1 MSLKL
6 EKVVAT
12 KEFKSNYY
20 ANAVFNLARSENAI
34 DRVENELGQLK
45 DEIVFNLELKK
56 YLSDTAI
63 QSSEKIKSMLNILGD
78 DSTRS
83 IKTISAMIIL
93 FDALDYTEQIYK
105 DYIELTN
112 RYKKQVSV
120 EVISAIELDE
130 KMLME
135 IKKDVDSKTGLDVR
149 VKNTVDKSIIGGLL
163 IKIGEKIID
172 LSVKNKIEDLK
183 TKLKALEIRGEDFGF
198 EN

>member
-6 EKVVAT
+6 EKVAEI

-20 ANAVFNLARSENAI
+20 ANAAFNLARAENAI

-45 DEIVFNLELKK
+45 DEIVFNLDLKK

-63 QSSEKIKSMLNILGD
+63 NSNEKIKSMLNILGE

-93 FDALDYTEQIYK
+93 FDALDYTEQICK
-105 DYIELTN
+105 DYIELAN

-130 KMLME
+130 KMLKE

-163 IKIGEKIID
+163 IKIGERIID

-183 TKLKALEIRGEDFGF
+183 SKLKALEIRGEDFGF

>member
-1 MSLKL
+1 M
-6 EKVVAT
+6 EKVVST
-12 KEFKSNYY
+12 KEFKSDYY
-20 ANAVFNLARSENAI
+20 ASAVFNLARAENAI

-45 DEIVFNLELKK
+45 DEIIFNLDLKK
-56 YLSDTAI
+56 YLADTAI

-78 DSTRS
+78 DASRS

-112 RYKKQVSV
+112 QYKKQVSV
-120 EVISAIELDE
+120 EVISAIELDDE
-130 KMLME
+130 ILLE

-163 IKIGEKIID
+163 IKIGERIID

-183 TKLKALEIRGEDFGF
+183 SKLKALEIRGEDFGF

>member
-6 EKVVAT
+6 EKVVES

-20 ANAVFNLARSENAI
+20 ANAVFNLARAENAI

-45 DEIVFNLELKK
+45 DEVIFNLDLKK
-56 YLSDTAI
+56 YLSDSAI
-63 QSSEKIKSMLNILGD
+63 QSSEKIKSMLKILGD

-112 RYKKQVSV
+112 QYKKQVSV

-130 KMLME
+130 KMLTE

-163 IKIGEKIID
+163 IKIGERIID

-183 TKLKALEIRGEDFGF
+183 SKLKALEIRGEDFGL

>member
-6 EKVVAT
+6 EKVAAT

-20 ANAVFNLARSENAI
+20 ANAVFNLARAENAI

-45 DEIVFNLELKK
+45 DEIVFNLDLKK

-63 QSSEKIKSMLNILGD
+63 QSAEKIKSLLNILGE

-120 EVISAIELDE
+120 EVISAIELDD

-163 IKIGEKIID
+163 IKIGERIID

>member
-6 EKVVAT
+6 EKVVVT

-20 ANAVFNLARSENAI
+20 ANAVFNLARAENAI

-45 DEIVFNLELKK
+45 DEVIFNLDLKK

-63 QSSEKIKSMLNILGD
+63 QSYEKIKSMLNILGD

-93 FDALDYTEQIYK
+93 FDALDYMEQIYK
-105 DYIELTN
+105 DYVELTDK
-112 RYKKQVSV
+112 YKKQVSV

-130 KMLME
+130 KMLTE

-149 VKNTVDKSIIGGLL
+149 VKNTIDKSIIGGLL
-163 IKIGEKIID
+163 IKIGERIID

-183 TKLKALEIRGEDFGF
+183 SKLKALEIRGEDFGF

>member
-1 MSLKL
+1 L
-6 EKVVAT
+6 EKVVAI

-20 ANAVFNLARSENAI
+20 ANAVFNLARAENAI

-45 DEIVFNLELKK
+45 DEVIFNLDLKK

-63 QSSEKIKSMLNILGD
+63 QSSEKIKSLLNILGE

-112 RYKKQVSV
+112 QYKKQVSV
-120 EVISAIELDE
+120 EVISAIELDD
-130 KMLME
+130 KLLME

-163 IKIGEKIID
+163 IKIGERIID
-172 LSVKNKIEDLK
+172 LSVRNKIEDLK
-183 TKLKALEIRGEDFGF
+183 SKLKALEIRGEDFGF

>member
-1 MSLKL
+1 L

-20 ANAVFNLARSENAI
+20 ANAVFNLARAENAI

-45 DEIVFNLELKK
+45 EEVIFNLDLKK

-63 QSSEKIKSMLNILGD
+63 PSTEKIKSLLNILGE

-112 RYKKQVSV
+112 QYKKQVSV

-130 KMLME
+130 KMLLE

-149 VKNTVDKSIIGGLL
+149 VKNTVDKTIIGGLL
-163 IKIGEKIID
+163 IKIGERIID

-183 TKLKALEIRGEDFGF
+183 SKLKALEIRGEDFGF

>member
-1 MSLKL
+1 M
-6 EKVVAT
+6 EKGGQT

-20 ANAVFNLARSENAI
+20 ANAVFNLARAENAI

-45 DEIVFNLELKK
+45 EEVIFNLDLKK

-63 QSSEKIKSMLNILGD
+63 PSTEKIKSLLNILGE

-112 RYKKQVSV
+112 QYKKQVSV

-130 KMLME
+130 KMLLE

-149 VKNTVDKSIIGGLL
+149 VKNTVDKTIIGGLL
-163 IKIGEKIID
+163 IKIGERIID

-183 TKLKALEIRGEDFGF
+183 SKLKALEIRGEDFGF

>member
-1 MSLKL
+1 M
-6 EKVVAT
+6 EKGDQT
-12 KEFKSNYY
+12 KEFTSNYY
-20 ANAVFNLARSENAI
+20 ANAVFNLARAENAI

-45 DEIVFNLELKK
+45 DEVIFNLDLKK

-63 QSSEKIKSMLNILGD
+63 QGTEKIKSMLNILGE

-83 IKTISAMIIL
+83 IKTVSAMIIL

-112 RYKKQVSV
+112 QYKKQLSV

-130 KMLME
+130 KMLLE

-149 VKNTVDKSIIGGLL
+149 VKNTIDKSIIGGLL
-163 IKIGEKIID
+163 IKIGERIID
-172 LSVKNKIEDLK
+172 LSIKNKIEDLK
-183 TKLKALEIRGEDFGF
+183 SKLKALEIRGEDFGF

>member
-1 MSLKL
+1 M
-6 EKVVAT
+6 EKVVAI

-20 ANAVFNLARSENAI
+20 ANAVFNLARAENAI

-45 DEIVFNLELKK
+45 DEVIFNLDLKK

-63 QSSEKIKSMLNILGD
+63 QSSEKIKSLLNILGE

-112 RYKKQVSV
+112 QYKKQVSV
-120 EVISAIELDE
+120 EVISAIELDD
-130 KMLME
+130 KLLME

-163 IKIGEKIID
+163 IKIGERIID
-172 LSVKNKIEDLK
+172 LSVRNKIEDLK
-183 TKLKALEIRGEDFGF
+183 SKLKALEIRGEDFGF

>member
-1 MSLKL
+1 M

-20 ANAVFNLARSENAI
+20 ANAVFNLARAENAI

-45 DEIVFNLELKK
+45 EEVIFNLDLKK

-63 QSSEKIKSMLNILGD
+63 PSTEKIKSLLNILGE

-112 RYKKQVSV
+112 QYKKQVSV

-130 KMLME
+130 KMLLE

-149 VKNTVDKSIIGGLL
+149 VKNTVDKTIIGGLL
-163 IKIGEKIID
+163 IKIGERIID

-183 TKLKALEIRGEDFGF
+183 SKLKALEIRGEDFGF

>member
-6 EKVVAT
+6 EKVAEK

-20 ANAVFNLARSENAI
+20 ANAIFNLARAENAI

-45 DEIVFNLELKK
+45 DEIIFNLDLKK

-63 QSSEKIKSMLNILGD
+63 TSTEKIKSLLNILGD

-112 RYKKQVSV
+112 QYKKQVSV

-130 KMLME
+130 KMLKE

-183 TKLKALEIRGEDFGF
+183 SKLKALEIRGEDFGF

>member
-1 MSLKL
+1 M
-6 EKVVAT
+6 EKVVES

-20 ANAVFNLARSENAI
+20 ANAVFNLARAENAI

-45 DEIVFNLELKK
+45 DEVIFNLDLKK
-56 YLSDTAI
+56 YLSDSAI
-63 QSSEKIKSMLNILGD
+63 QSSEKIKSMLKILGD

-112 RYKKQVSV
+112 QYKKQVSI

-130 KMLME
+130 RLLAE

-163 IKIGEKIID
+163 IKIGERIID
-172 LSVKNKIEDLK
+172 LSIKNKIEDLK
-183 TKLKALEIRGEDFGF
+183 SKLKALDIRGEDFGF

>member
-1 MSLKL
+1 M
-6 EKVVAT
+6 EKVVES

-20 ANAVFNLARSENAI
+20 ANAVFNLARAENAI

-45 DEIVFNLELKK
+45 DEVIFNLDLKK

-63 QSSEKIKSMLNILGD
+63 HNSEKIKSMLNILGD

-112 RYKKQVSV
+112 QV
-120 EVISAIELDE
+120 
-130 KMLME
+130 
-135 IKKDVDSKTGLDVR
+135 
-149 VKNTVDKSIIGGLL
+149 
-163 IKIGEKIID
+163 
-172 LSVKNKIEDLK
+172 
-183 TKLKALEIRGEDFGF
+183 
-198 EN
+198 

>member
-1 MSLKL
+1 
-6 EKVVAT
+6 
-12 KEFKSNYY
+12 
-20 ANAVFNLARSENAI
+20 
-34 DRVENELGQLK
+34 
-45 DEIVFNLELKK
+45 
-56 YLSDTAI
+56 
-63 QSSEKIKSMLNILGD
+63 
-78 DSTRS
+78 
-83 IKTISAMIIL
+83 MIII

-105 DYIELTN
+105 DYTELTN

-130 KMLME
+130 KLLTE

-163 IKIGEKIID
+163 IKIGERIID

-183 TKLKALEIRGEDFGF
+183 SKLKALELRGEDFGF

>member
-1 MSLKL
+1 M
-6 EKVVAT
+6 EKGGQT

-20 ANAVFNLARSENAI
+20 ANAVFNLARAENAI

-45 DEIVFNLELKK
+45 DEVIFNLDLKK

-63 QSSEKIKSMLNILGD
+63 QSSEKIKSLLNILGE

-112 RYKKQVSV
+112 QYKKQVSV

-135 IKKDVDSKTGLDVR
+135 IKTDVDSKTGLDVR
-149 VKNTVDKSIIGGLL
+149 VKNTIDKSIIGGLL
-163 IKIGEKIID
+163 IKIGERIID

-183 TKLKALEIRGEDFGF
+183 SKLKALEIRGEDFGF

>member
-1 MSLKL
+1 M
-6 EKVVAT
+6 EKAGQT

-45 DEIVFNLELKK
+45 DELIFNLDLKK

-63 QSSEKIKSMLNILGD
+63 QSSEKIKSMLNILGN

-112 RYKKQVSV
+112 QYKKQVSV

-135 IKKDVDSKTGLDVR
+135 IKIDVDSKTGLDVR
-149 VKNTVDKSIIGGLL
+149 VKNTIDKSIIGGLL
-163 IKIGEKIID
+163 IKIGERIID

-183 TKLKALEIRGEDFGF
+183 SKLRALEIRGEDFGF

>member
-1 MSLKL
+1 L
-6 EKVVAT
+6 EKADKT
-12 KEFKSNYY
+12 KEFTSNYY
-20 ANAVFNLARSENAI
+20 ASAVFNLARAENAI

-45 DEIVFNLELKK
+45 DEVIFNLDLKK

-63 QSSEKIKSMLNILGD
+63 HSSEKIKSMLNILGED
-78 DSTRS
+78 ASRS
-83 IKTISAMIIL
+83 IRTISAMIIL

-112 RYKKQVSV
+112 QYKKQLSV

-149 VKNTVDKSIIGGLL
+149 VKNTIDKSIIGGLL
-163 IKIGEKIID
+163 IKIGERIID
-172 LSVKNKIEDLK
+172 LSIKNKIEDLK
-183 TKLKALEIRGEDFGF
+183 SKLKALEIRGEDFGF

>member
-6 EKVVAT
+6 EKASQT

-20 ANAVFNLARSENAI
+20 ANAVFNLARSENAV

-45 DEIVFNLELKK
+45 DEVIFNLDLKK
-56 YLSDTAI
+56 YLSDPAI
-63 QSSEKIKSMLNILGD
+63 QSTEKIKSLLNILGD

-112 RYKKQVSV
+112 QFKKQVSI

-130 KMLME
+130 KLIME

-149 VKNTVDKSIIGGLL
+149 VQNTVDKSIIGGLL
-163 IKIGEKIID
+163 IRIGERIID

-183 TKLKALEIRGEDFGF
+183 SKLKALELRGEDFGI

>member
-1 MSLKL
+1 L
-6 EKVVAT
+6 EKGDQT

-20 ANAVFNLARSENAI
+20 ANAVFNLARAENAI

-45 DEIVFNLELKK
+45 DEIIFNLDLKK

-63 QSSEKIKSMLNILGD
+63 NSSEKIKSMLNILGE
-78 DSTRS
+78 DSSRS

-105 DYIELTN
+105 DYTELTN
-112 RYKKQVSV
+112 QYKKQVSV
-120 EVISAIELDE
+120 EVISAIELDD

-135 IKKDVDSKTGLDVR
+135 IKTDVDSKTGLDVR
-149 VKNTVDKSIIGGLL
+149 VKNTVDKDIIGGLL
-163 IKIGEKIID
+163 IKIGERIID

-183 TKLKALEIRGEDFGF
+183 SKLRALEIRGEDFGF

>member
-83 IKTISAMIIL
+83 IRTISAMIIL

>member
-6 EKVVAT
+6 EKVAQT
-12 KEFKSNYY
+12 KEYKSNYY
-20 ANAVFNLARSENAI
+20 ANAVFNLARAENAI

-45 DEIVFNLELKK
+45 DEIVFNLDLKK

-63 QSSEKIKSMLNILGD
+63 QSSEKIKSMLNILGE

-93 FDALDYTEQIYK
+93 FDALDYTEQIYL

-120 EVISAIELDE
+120 EVISAIDLDE
-130 KMLME
+130 KMLIE

-163 IKIGEKIID
+163 IKIGERIID

-183 TKLKALEIRGEDFGF
+183 SKLKALEIRGEDFGF

>member
-1 MSLKL
+1 L

-20 ANAVFNLARSENAI
+20 ANAVFNLARAENAI

-45 DEIVFNLELKK
+45 EEVIFNLDLKK

-63 QSSEKIKSMLNILGD
+63 PSTEKIKSMLNILGE

-112 RYKKQVSV
+112 QYKKQVSV

-130 KMLME
+130 KMLLE

-149 VKNTVDKSIIGGLL
+149 VKNTVDKTIIGGLL
-163 IKIGEKIID
+163 IKIGERIID

-183 TKLKALEIRGEDFGF
+183 SKLKALEIRGEDFGF

>member
-1 MSLKL
+1 M
-6 EKVVAT
+6 EKVTAT

-20 ANAVFNLARSENAI
+20 ANAVFNLARAENAI

-45 DEIVFNLELKK
+45 DEIVLNLDLKK

-63 QSSEKIKSMLNILGD
+63 QSTEKIKSMLNILGE

-93 FDALDYTEQIYK
+93 FDALDYTEQIYL

-112 RYKKQVSV
+112 HYKKQVSV
-120 EVISAIELDE
+120 EVISAIELDD
-130 KMLME
+130 KMLIE

-163 IKIGEKIID
+163 IKIGERIID

>member
-6 EKVVAT
+6 EKASQT

-20 ANAVFNLARSENAI
+20 ANAVFNLARSENAV

-45 DEIVFNLELKK
+45 DEVIFNLDLKK
-56 YLSDTAI
+56 YLSDPAI
-63 QSSEKIKSMLNILGD
+63 QSAEKIKSLLNILGD

-112 RYKKQVSV
+112 QFKKQVSI

-130 KMLME
+130 KLIME

-149 VKNTVDKSIIGGLL
+149 VQNTVDKSIIGGLL
-163 IKIGEKIID
+163 IRIGERIID

-183 TKLKALEIRGEDFGF
+183 SKLKALELRGEDFGI

>member
-6 EKVVAT
+6 EKVAQT
-12 KEFKSNYY
+12 KEYKSNYY
-20 ANAVFNLARSENAI
+20 ANAVFNLARAENAI

-45 DEIVFNLELKK
+45 DEIVFNLDLKK

-63 QSSEKIKSMLNILGD
+63 QSSEKIKSMLNILGE

-93 FDALDYTEQIYK
+93 FDALDYTEQIYL

-130 KMLME
+130 KMLIE

-163 IKIGEKIID
+163 IKIGERIID

-183 TKLKALEIRGEDFGF
+183 SKLKALEIRGEDFGF

>member
-1 MSLKL
+1 MFLKL
-6 EKVVAT
+6 EKTGQT

-34 DRVENELGQLK
+34 DRVENELCQLK
-45 DEIVFNLELKK
+45 DEVIFNMDLKK
-56 YLSDTAI
+56 YLSDPAI
-63 QSSEKIKSMLNILGD
+63 QSAEKIKSMLNILGD
-78 DSTRS
+78 DATKS
-83 IKTISAMIIL
+83 IKTISAMIII

-105 DYIELTN
+105 DYTELTN

-130 KMLME
+130 KLLTE

-163 IKIGEKIID
+163 IKIGERIID

-183 TKLKALEIRGEDFGF
+183 SKLKALELRGEDFGF

>member
-1 MSLKL
+1 L
-6 EKVVAT
+6 EKVAEI

-20 ANAVFNLARSENAI
+20 ANAVFNLARAENAI

-45 DEIVFNLELKK
+45 DEIVFNLDLKK

-63 QSSEKIKSMLNILGD
+63 HSSEKIKSMLNILGE

-93 FDALDYTEQIYK
+93 FDALDHTEQIYK
-105 DYIELTN
+105 DYIELAN

-130 KMLME
+130 KMLTE

-163 IKIGEKIID
+163 IKIGERIID

-183 TKLKALEIRGEDFGF
+183 SKLKALEIRGEDFGL

>member
-1 MSLKL
+1 M
-6 EKVVAT
+6 EKVAEK

-20 ANAVFNLARSENAI
+20 ANAIFNLARAENAI

-45 DEIVFNLELKK
+45 DEIIFNLDLKK

-63 QSSEKIKSMLNILGD
+63 TSTEKIKSLLNILGD

-112 RYKKQVSV
+112 QYKKQVSV

-130 KMLME
+130 KMLKE

-183 TKLKALEIRGEDFGF
+183 SKLKALEIRGEDFGF

>member
-1 MSLKL
+1 
-6 EKVVAT
+6 
-12 KEFKSNYY
+12 
-20 ANAVFNLARSENAI
+20 
-34 DRVENELGQLK
+34 
-45 DEIVFNLELKK
+45 
-56 YLSDTAI
+56 
-63 QSSEKIKSMLNILGD
+63 
-78 DSTRS
+78 
-83 IKTISAMIIL
+83 MIIL

-112 RYKKQVSV
+112 QYKKQVSV

-130 KMLME
+130 KMLKE

-183 TKLKALEIRGEDFGF
+183 SKLKALEIRGEDFGF

>member
-6 EKVVAT
+6 EKVVES

-20 ANAVFNLARSENAI
+20 ANAVFNLARAENAI

-45 DEIVFNLELKK
+45 DEVIFNLDLKK
-56 YLSDTAI
+56 YLSDSAI
-63 QSSEKIKSMLNILGD
+63 QSSEKIKSMLKILGD
-78 DSTRS
+78 DSTSS

-112 RYKKQVSV
+112 QYKKQVSV

-130 KMLME
+130 VLLAE

-149 VKNTVDKSIIGGLL
+149 VKNTVDKNIIGGLL
-163 IKIGEKIID
+163 IKIGERIID
-172 LSVKNKIEDLK
+172 LSIKNKIEDLK
-183 TKLKALEIRGEDFGF
+183 SKLKALDIRGEDFGF

>member
-1 MSLKL
+1 M
-6 EKVVAT
+6 EKASQT

-20 ANAVFNLARSENAI
+20 ANAVFNLARSENAV

-45 DEIVFNLELKK
+45 DEVIFNLDLKK
-56 YLSDTAI
+56 YLSDPAI
-63 QSSEKIKSMLNILGD
+63 QSTEKIKSLLNILGD

-112 RYKKQVSV
+112 QFKKQVSI

-130 KMLME
+130 KLIME

-149 VKNTVDKSIIGGLL
+149 VQNTVDKSIIGGLL
-163 IKIGEKIID
+163 IRIGERIID

-183 TKLKALEIRGEDFGF
+183 SKLKALELRGEDFGI